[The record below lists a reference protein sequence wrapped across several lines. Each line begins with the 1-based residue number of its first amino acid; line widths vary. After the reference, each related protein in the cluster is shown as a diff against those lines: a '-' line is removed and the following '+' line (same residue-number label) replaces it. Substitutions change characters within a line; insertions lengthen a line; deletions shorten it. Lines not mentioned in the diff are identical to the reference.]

1 MLVITF
7 WWLVWTSIPRDTDKR
22 RVHVSAPRRLARWY
36 RMWLARLVLF
46 PIGWPHLVDLAFGA
60 ARTGPGTPGDVVW
73 SEGRATVTRFRGS
86 PQHREPVL
94 VVHSLVTKPWI
105 LDLTPSRSFV
115 GMLVAAGFNVYLLD
129 WGDPGADEATNG
141 LDEYGRL
148 LRRAEAAVLAESGSH
163 RLHEIGY
170 CLAGTLLLHARASD
184 NAECVASMALI
195 ATPVDFAVPG
205 SFERV
210 MRHPALRPV
219 LALDGSGGVPGP
231 VVREAFHAL
240 RPQALQSIRLRVAR
254 RRDPEYREF
263 YAAMARWAWSHRRF
277 PGALFFDF
285 VDLHRN
291 NPFVPKTGP
300 SPIAKINAPMFVA
313 IAERDHIVPSGS
325 SHALSTLSGLDVQVV
340 NLASGHVSM
349 IVGRAAKAT
358 LWPALVAF
366 LRDQQ
371 R

>member
-1 MLVITF
+1 
-7 WWLVWTSIPRDTDKR
+7 
-22 RVHVSAPRRLARWY
+22 
-36 RMWLARLVLF
+36 MWLARLVLF

-60 ARTGPGTPGDVVW
+60 GRVRLGTTGDVIW
-73 SEGRATVTRFRGS
+73 SGGRATVTRYRGA

-115 GMLVAAGFNVYLLD
+115 GMLVAAGFDVYLLD
-129 WGDPGADEATNG
+129 WGDPGPDDATNG
-141 LDEYGRL
+141 LDEYGQM
-148 LRRAEAAVLAESGSH
+148 LRRAEAAVLARSGSD

-170 CLAGTLLLHARASD
+170 CLAGTLLLHTRASD
-184 NAECVASMALI
+184 NAEYVASMTLI

-219 LALDGSGGVPGP
+219 LALDGSGGVPGA

-240 RPQALQSIRLRVAR
+240 RPQALQSVRLRIAR
-254 RRDPEYREF
+254 RHDPEYREF
-263 YAAMARWAWSHRRF
+263 YAAMARWAWAHRRF

-285 VDLHRN
+285 VDLHRH
-291 NPFVPKTGP
+291 NPFVPKTGA
-300 SPIAKINAPMFVA
+300 SSLINLRMPMLAA

-325 SHALSTLSGLDVQVV
+325 SHALSTLPGLDVQVV

-349 IVGRAAKAT
+349 IVGGAAKAT

-371 R
+371 RC